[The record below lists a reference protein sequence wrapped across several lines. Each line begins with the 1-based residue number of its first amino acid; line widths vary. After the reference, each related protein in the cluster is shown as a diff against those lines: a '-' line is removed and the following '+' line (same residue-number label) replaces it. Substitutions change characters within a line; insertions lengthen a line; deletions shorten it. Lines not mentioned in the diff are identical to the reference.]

1 MFLTWCE
8 AAFFLAQV
16 DEHSGAEWFGGP
28 KLELLNFWMGV
39 DGGVTWG
46 PSWLESRRIG
56 VSLHGSHN
64 KILDMMIWCDLIWFD
79 GGWIMIHRSIYIDEE
94 IHGNLPWSAA
104 TPRCGEESLQRVQ
117 QVAGDLLN
125 KQKAGGLNMH
135 SILIDIQTLFRKVT
149 SCTDQD
155 GPTCGI
161 EWCFVMEIWYIIRIC
176 IPRLC
181 NMSIYNLYAFVTLL
195 YQCKKIDSPQRI
207 MYISITIYVHYLYT
221 PNYLRL
227 FWIAKATPSSL
238 HFIQGKSGFKRY
250 NLQQACCC
258 SDD

>member
-28 KLELLNFWMGV
+28 TLELLNFWMGV

-64 KILDMMIWCDLIWFD
+64 KIIDMMIWWYDMIWYDLMEDESWFID
-79 GGWIMIHRSIYIDEE
+79 PFTLMRKSMEICHEAQPLPDAARSLSKEFSRWLVTSWTSKRRGVEHAFHFDWHPNI
-94 IHGNLPWSAA
+94 
-104 TPRCGEESLQRVQ
+104 VQ
-117 QVAGDLLN
+117 
-125 KQKAGGLNMH
+125 
-135 SILIDIQTLFRKVT
+135 KVT

-161 EWCFVMEIWYIIRIC
+161 EWCFVMESWYIIRIC

-238 HFIQGKSGFKRY
+238 HFIQGRSGFKRY
-250 NLQQACCC
+250 NLQ
-258 SDD
+258 

>member
-1 MFLTWCE
+1 MSILVPNGLGAQSWNCWTFGWELMGESHE
-8 AAFFLAQV
+8 AQAGSSHAGL
-16 DEHSGAEWFGGP
+16 G
-28 KLELLNFWMGV
+28 
-39 DGGVTWG
+39 
-46 PSWLESRRIG
+46 SRCMEVITK
-56 VSLHGSHN
+56 S
-64 KILDMMIWCDLIWFD
+64 LIWWYDVIWYDLMEDESWFIDPFTLMRKSMEICHEAQPLPDAARSLSKEFSRWLVTSWTSKRRGVEHAFHFD
-79 GGWIMIHRSIYIDEE
+79 WHPNI
-94 IHGNLPWSAA
+94 
-104 TPRCGEESLQRVQ
+104 VQ
-117 QVAGDLLN
+117 
-125 KQKAGGLNMH
+125 
-135 SILIDIQTLFRKVT
+135 KVT

-161 EWCFVMEIWYIIRIC
+161 EWCFVMESWYIIRIC

-238 HFIQGKSGFKRY
+238 HFIQGRSGFKRY
-250 NLQQACCC
+250 NLQ
-258 SDD
+258 